1 MSKAL
6 IIIDMWDKYHSG
18 QDRLTSPLEQLS
30 LRLKNRMHKI
40 SLINIPIVVA
50 SYNTPNPTPDSKNP
64 WSTTNQTIL
73 DGLVNYT
80 NNEDQ
85 HKNALNSNYLV
96 SWDRDEVI
104 KFLNSHNVT
113 DLYFAGA
120 SFPGCVLSRPLGMWK
135 MQSDFN
141 CHVVIDCVLNT
152 LSSKYT
158 EYDIIHDT
166 YHNVLASGLSYIHST
181 ELTTND

>member
-1 MSKAL
+1 MIKAL
-6 IIIDMWDKYHSG
+6 IIIDMWDKYLPGH
-18 QDRLTSPLEQLS
+18 DRFTSSLEQLS
-30 LRLKNRMHKI
+30 LRLA
-40 SLINIPIVVA
+40 SLMGRINSPIVVA

-113 DLYFAGA
+113 DLYFAGT

-141 CHVVIDCVLNT
+141 CHVVIDCVLNA